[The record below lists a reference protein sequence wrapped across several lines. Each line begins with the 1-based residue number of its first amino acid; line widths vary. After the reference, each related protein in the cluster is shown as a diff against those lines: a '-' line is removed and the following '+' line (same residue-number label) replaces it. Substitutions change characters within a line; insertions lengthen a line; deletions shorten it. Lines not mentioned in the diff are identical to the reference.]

1 MRGSSSVRSISIRPT
16 HKYFTIFVTLLFVLT
31 FASPVQSIENQ
42 ARDKSPEKKI
52 KGTIVMIHG
61 MFVGSWVW
69 ENFKKYFEERGY
81 KCITP
86 TLRYHDTPLSSPA
99 NPNLGTT
106 SIVDYVNDI
115 EKEIRKIEE
124 TPIIIGHSMGGLISQ
139 ILASRGLVK
148 SAVLIAPAAPRGIN
162 AATWTV
168 IKSAWYNR
176 ERMALWDE
184 PLFPTFEGVAY
195 SSLHLLK
202 PQEQKMVYEKFSY
215 ESGRAAWEMA
225 FWFFDGK
232 RATFVDDEKVTC
244 PVLII
249 VGTEDRLTP
258 PAITRKIQHKYN
270 KVSTYIE
277 FNNHSHWIIGE
288 DGWEKVAETIHGWLA
303 RVP

>member
-1 MRGSSSVRSISIRPT
+1 MFIRVN
-16 HKYFTIFVTLLFVLT
+16 HKYFTFFITIFFLLT
-31 FASPVQSIENQ
+31 FACPVQSLENQ
-42 ARDKSPEKKI
+42 SRNKSPEQKI

-61 MFVGSWVW
+61 MFVASWVW
-69 ENFKKYFEERGY
+69 DNFKKYFEERGY

-86 TLRYHDTPLSSPA
+86 TLRYHDTPRSSPA
-99 NPNLGTT
+99 HPNLGTT

-115 EKEIRKIEE
+115 EKEIGKVEYP
-124 TPIIIGHSMGGLISQ
+124 PIIIGHSMGGLISQ

-162 AATWTV
+162 SATWTV
-168 IKSAWYNR
+168 IKSAWHNR
-176 ERMALWDE
+176 KRMGLWYE
-184 PLFPTFEGVAY
+184 PLYPTFEGVAY
-195 SSLHLLK
+195 STLHRLT
-202 PQEQKMVYEKFSY
+202 PEEQKMVYEKFSY

-244 PVLII
+244 PVLTI

-258 PAITRKIQHKYN
+258 PSIAKKIQDKYK

-277 FNNHSHWIIGE
+277 FNNHSHWIINE
-288 DGWEKVAETIHGWLA
+288 KGWETVAKTIYDWLQCL
-303 RVP
+303 P